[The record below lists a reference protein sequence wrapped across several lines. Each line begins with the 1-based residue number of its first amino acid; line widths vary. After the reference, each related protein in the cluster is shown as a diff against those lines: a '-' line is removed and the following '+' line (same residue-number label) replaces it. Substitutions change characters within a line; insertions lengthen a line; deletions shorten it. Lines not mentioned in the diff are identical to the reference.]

1 METLSQS
8 TSRRLYSW
16 WWDSHI
22 SPKNS
27 RWLQE
32 NLKDMDAKVKSMI
45 KLIEE
50 DADSFARRAEMYY
63 KKRPE
68 LMKLVE
74 EFYRAYRALAERYNH
89 ATGELRHAHRTIAKA
104 FPDQVPFELFDD
116 SPVKSSARERDPN
129 TPETQHPLNSF
140 PEIGDS
146 LEDVLGLHME
156 GSEVEGRKKGLKQ
169 IYEMLG
175 HNEAVAQSSKSDEV
189 LELSN
194 ENLDLK
200 DKVFHATERAGKAE
214 SEVQD
219 LKKALTDIQAEKE
232 DVLLQYQR
240 CLGELSNL
248 EEVLENAQK
257 DSTRFDEKATKAE
270 LEVQTLKE
278 ALIQLEVEKN
288 AGLIKQK
295 MYLENISNLE
305 SKYSRFQEDVR
316 GFDQRAIQAE
326 NEAQILKNEISKL
339 ELEMEGV
346 YDRYKQCLKKIS
358 DLQNVISAA
367 EAEARLLKIQAE
379 RAENEVS
386 QLKKALADL
395 NKEKEEST
403 LRYKCCLEIIAKLEK
418 DISSAKEDVKRLNN
432 EVLIGTEKLK
442 TAEEKSNLLQMSNQ
456 SLRAEADNLTRTIA
470 VKDRELTEKQ
480 EELEKLQMN
489 LQGENSRH
497 AQMEATLENLQNLHT
512 QSQDDQRKLAMELEN
527 RLLKIKDLESCK
539 LGLEEEILKTGD
551 ENRCLNEINLSSNVN
566 MENMQSEI
574 VSLREMKERLEHE
587 VSHQMSL
594 SDSFQE
600 EILRLKDE
608 IKGSSRNYQ
617 ALVKQVEETGLNLK
631 SVTTSVKN
639 LRDENLRLRR
649 IFDEDRNQKE
659 ILSIKLDN
667 MEELLKKKAFVES
680 SLSDLNGKLE
690 GSRLMVTELQESC
703 QFLRDEKATLVAEK
717 ASLLSQLQAITEN
730 MRGLMEKNSVL
741 EISLSA
747 TKVELEGLKEK
758 SKGLEEI
765 CEMLKNER
773 FNLLMERSTLVLKL
787 ENIERILKSLEK
799 RFMGLEVKYADLE
812 KEKEVMNGE
821 MKELKV
827 SLSVE
832 KQERTIS
839 EFQSETRMARL
850 ENNIH
855 LLQEENEWKKK
866 EFEEELDKA
875 MKAQF
880 EIFILQKF
888 VKDME
893 EKNNSLIFECQKHVE
908 ASKLAEKLISELESE
923 SLEQQVETEL
933 LMEEIESLR
942 LGIYQVFKAI
952 ETVLG
957 PSSSNNKVE
966 NEQIFVHNILEN
978 IEDMKRSIAKHEDD
992 KQKLLV
998 ENSILVVLLKQLESM
1013 GTQIESKKMSM
1024 EHEFKVTAE
1033 KLVVVTKE
1041 NDELQDANKLLK
1053 LNMNEGNQHV
1063 AILEAELGS
1072 LCAKQGD
1079 LHKLYNILQEL
1090 YSQMNHENKYLLKK
1104 IADLQGEKSK
1114 MDQHN
1119 DTVLVEFLA
1128 TVNQCD
1134 VLRSFGDQKIKEV
1147 KLLIEDLNRQH
1158 EFNDTLEK
1166 EKSTLREELEL
1177 LKVEKLLLKDS
1188 GHRLEM
1194 AVQGLNEYNAL
1205 MKQELLRGKE
1215 VLIRTEEKL
1224 VDTQMKFEASKNLN
1238 SSLSKMVDELQ
1249 SDVQKSH
1256 QIQESFEKTVLLIS
1270 EKNSSQEKEIE
1281 SLRMVNKNL
1290 ESELLVHR
1298 DKSSEFELWKA
1309 EAATFYID
1317 LQVSSINEIFL
1328 KNKVHDLNGTCQ
1340 DLENECSS
1348 KSMEIEEMKGNI
1360 SLLENQIGVLKSQLF
1375 AYTPAVDLLRDDITF
1390 LENKALL
1397 QTKGE
1402 SAYGQKAE
1410 CLETTAHSGKIISG
1424 EFPEAQYSPVPEGIL
1439 CLQSLQMRIKAVGK
1453 LMEQTNKPIS
1463 RRRSNSDTNL
1473 EPAMGE
1479 IEESKPCH
1487 SLGRDK
1493 HEHTRKKGYAGNELS
1508 DTPKLQKIRTK
1519 TSDIRNGM
1527 LVKDIPLDQVKR
1539 GNVGASDQ
1547 MLELWETAEDRNRGQ
1562 TIGESLRLSF
1572 KMTQKDM
1579 VYDQFDYVNRNSQPP
1594 STDSDMEKELGVDML
1609 EVSTKMSELSREA
1622 NSRRILERLSS
1633 DAQKLECLH
1642 TTVKSLIRKLETT
1655 QTSRN
1660 VKNVD
1665 FETVHDQL
1673 MEAEET
1679 VVHLVDLNGKLVET
1693 IQETRSPSGRTSPQL
1708 KEAARMRRKK
1718 VTEQARKGSESI
1730 GRLQLELQKI
1740 QYILLKLDEEKT
1752 NKGRNKFFHNKTI
1765 ILRDFI
1771 YNRKKNSGKRK
1782 KNPFCGCLRP
1792 SSGRSQRSP

>member
-1 METLSQS
+1 MATLSQS
-8 TSRRLYSW
+8 ESRRLYSW

-104 FPDQVPFELFDD
+104 FPDQVLLELFDD
-116 SPVKSSARERDPN
+116 SPMKSSAHERDPQ
-129 TPETQHPLNSF
+129 TPETQHLPNSF

-156 GSEVEGRKKGLKQ
+156 GLEVEERKKGLKQ
-169 IYEMLG
+169 IYQMLG
-175 HNEAVAQSSKSDEV
+175 HNEAVAQSSKSDV
-189 LELSN
+189 VAELSN

-200 DKVFHATERAGKAE
+200 NKVFHETERAGKAE

-219 LKKALTDIQAEKE
+219 LKKALADVQAEKE

-240 CLGELSNL
+240 CLGTLSNL
-248 EEVLENAQK
+248 EGELENAQK

-288 AGLIKQK
+288 ASLIKQK
-295 MYLENISNLE
+295 MYLENMSNLE
-305 SKYSRFQEDVR
+305 SKYSRFQEDVK

-326 NEAQILKNEISKL
+326 NETHTLRNEISKL
-339 ELEMEGV
+339 ELEMKGV
-346 YDRYKQCLKKIS
+346 CDRYKQCLQKIS
-358 DLQNVISAA
+358 DLENIIFAT
-367 EAEARLLKIQAE
+367 EDEARLLKIQAK

-386 QLKKALADL
+386 ELKKALADL
-395 NKEKEEST
+395 HKEKEEST

-418 DISSAKEDVKRLNN
+418 DISSANEDVKHVNN
-432 EVLIGTEKLK
+432 EVLIGTDKLK

-456 SLRAEADNLTRTIA
+456 SLRAEADNLMRKIA

-480 EELEKLQMN
+480 EDLEKLQMN

-497 AQMEATLENLQNLHT
+497 AQIEALLENLQHLHS

-539 LGLEEEILKTGD
+539 VGLEEEIRKAGD
-551 ENRCLNEINLSSNVN
+551 ENHCLSEINMSSNVS
-566 MENMQSEI
+566 MENMQNEI

-587 VSHQMSL
+587 VSHQMRL

-608 IKGSSRNYQ
+608 IEGLSRNYQ
-617 ALVKQVEETGLNLK
+617 ALVKQVEETGLNPK

-639 LRDENLRLRR
+639 LRDENLRLRQ
-649 IFDEDRNQKE
+649 ISDVDRNQKE
-659 ILSIKLDN
+659 ILSRKLDN

-690 GSRLMVTELQESC
+690 GSRLMVTELQKSC
-703 QFLRDEKATLVAEK
+703 QFLSGEKATLVAEK
-717 ASLLSQLQAITEN
+717 ASLLSQLQAITER
-730 MRGLMEKNSVL
+730 MHGLMEKNYVL
-741 EISLSA
+741 ENSLST

-765 CEMLKNER
+765 CELLKNER
-773 FNLLMERSTLVLKL
+773 SNLLMERSTLVLKL
-787 ENIERILKSLEK
+787 ENVERILKSLEK

-812 KEKEVMNGE
+812 KEKEAMNGE

-839 EFQSETRMARL
+839 EFQSETRLARL
-850 ENNIH
+850 ENHIH

-875 MKAQF
+875 LKAQF

-893 EKNNSLIFECQKHVE
+893 EKNNSLILECQKHVE

-923 SLEQQVETEL
+923 SLEQQVEAEL
-933 LMEEIESLR
+933 LLEEIESLR
-942 LGIYQVFKAI
+942 LGIYQVFIAI

-957 PSSSNNKVE
+957 PSSTNKVG
-966 NEQIFVHNILEN
+966 NERIFVRDILEN
-978 IEDMKRSIAKHEDD
+978 IEDMKRSITKHEAD

-998 ENSILVVLLKQLESM
+998 ENSVLVVLLKQLESM

-1024 EHEFKVTAE
+1024 EHEFKVMAE
-1033 KLVVVTKE
+1033 KLVVVAKE

-1063 AILEAELGS
+1063 ALLEAELGS

-1090 YSQMNHENKYLLKK
+1090 YSQMNQENKYLLKK
-1104 IADLQGEKSK
+1104 IADLQEEKSK

-1119 DTVLVEFLA
+1119 DVVLVEFLA
-1128 TVNQCD
+1128 TANQCD
-1134 VLRSFGDQKIKEV
+1134 VLRSFGNQKIKEV
-1147 KLLIEDLNRQH
+1147 KLLIEDLKRQH
-1158 EFNDTLEK
+1158 EVNDTLEN
-1166 EKSTLREELEL
+1166 EKKILREELEL
-1177 LKVEKLLLKDS
+1177 LKLEKLLLKDS

-1215 VLIRTEEKL
+1215 SLIRTEEKL
-1224 VDTQMKFEASKNLN
+1224 VDTQMKFETSKNLN
-1238 SSLSKMVDELQ
+1238 SSLSKMVDELR
-1249 SDVQKSH
+1249 SDVQKS
-1256 QIQESFEKTVLLIS
+1256 QQTQENLEKTVLQIS
-1270 EKNSSQEKEIE
+1270 EKNLFQKKEIE
-1281 SLRMVNKNL
+1281 SLYTVNKNL
-1290 ESELLVHR
+1290 ESELFVLH
-1298 DKSSEFELWKA
+1298 DKSNEFELWET
-1309 EAATFYID
+1309 EAATFYVD
-1317 LQVSSINEIFL
+1317 LQVSSINEMFL
-1328 KNKVHDLNGTCQ
+1328 KNKVHELNGTCQ
-1340 DLENECSS
+1340 NLGNECAS
-1348 KSMEIEEMKGNI
+1348 KTLEIEEMKGNI
-1360 SLLENQIGVLKSQLF
+1360 SLMECQIGVLKSQLL
-1375 AYTPAVDLLRDDITF
+1375 AYAPAVDLLRDDVTF

-1397 QTKGE
+1397 QTKVG
-1402 SAYGQKAE
+1402 SAYCQKPE
-1410 CLETTAHSGKIISG
+1410 RLETTAYSGISISG

-1439 CLQSLQMRIKAVGK
+1439 CLQNLQMRIKAVGK
-1453 LMEQTNKPIS
+1453 LMEQTNKSISS
-1463 RRRSNSDTNL
+1463 RRRSNSNTNIV
-1473 EPAMGE
+1473 E
-1479 IEESKPCH
+1479 IEESKPRH

-1493 HEHTRKKGYAGNELS
+1493 HEHTRKKGHAGNELS

-1519 TSDIRNGM
+1519 TSDVRNGM
-1527 LVKDIPLDQVKR
+1527 LMKDIPLDQVKR

-1547 MLELWETAEDRNRGQ
+1547 MLELWETAEDRNKSQ

-1572 KMTQKDM
+1572 RMTEKDI
-1579 VYDQFDYVNRNSQPP
+1579 VYDQLEDVNKKSQPP

-1642 TTVKSLIRKLETT
+1642 TTVQSLIMKLETS
-1655 QTSRN
+1655 QMNRN
-1660 VKNVD
+1660 VKTVD

-1679 VVHLVDLNGKLVET
+1679 VVHLADLNGKLVKN
-1693 IQETRSPSGRTSPQL
+1693 IQETRSPSRRTSPEL

-1740 QYILLKLDEEKT
+1740 QYILLKWDEEKK

-1765 ILRDFI
+1765 VLRDFI
-1771 YNRKKNSGKRK
+1771 YNGKKNSGKRK
-1782 KNPFCGCLRP
+1782 KNLFCGCLRP
-1792 SSGRSQRSP
+1792 STGRIQRSP

>member
-1 METLSQS
+1 
-8 TSRRLYSW
+8 
-16 WWDSHI
+16 
-22 SPKNS
+22 
-27 RWLQE
+27 
-32 NLKDMDAKVKSMI
+32 MDAKVKSMI

-104 FPDQVPFELFDD
+104 FPDQVPLELFDD
-116 SPVKSSARERDPN
+116 MKSSAHERDPQ
-129 TPETQHPLNSF
+129 TPGTQRPPNSF

-146 LEDVLGLHME
+146 LDDVLGLHME
-156 GSEVEGRKKGLKQ
+156 DSEVEGRKKGVKQ
-169 IYEMLG
+169 MYEILG
-175 HNEAVAQSSKSDEV
+175 HNEGAVQSSKSDEV
-189 LELSN
+189 QELSN

-219 LKKALTDIQAEKE
+219 LKEALADIQAEKE

-240 CLGELSNL
+240 CLEKLSNL
-248 EEVLENAQK
+248 EGELGNAQK
-257 DSTRFDEKATKAE
+257 DSVTLDEKATRAE

-305 SKYSRFQEDVR
+305 SKYSRFQEDIKGSDR
-316 GFDQRAIQAE
+316 RAIQAE
-326 NEAQILKNEISKL
+326 SEVQTLKIEISKL
-339 ELEMEGV
+339 ELEMGGIH
-346 YDRYKQCLKKIS
+346 DRYKQCLRKIS
-358 DLQNVISAA
+358 DLENVVSVA
-367 EAEARLLKIQAE
+367 EDEARLLNKQAE

-386 QLKKALADL
+386 ELKKALAEL

-418 DISSAKEDVKRLNN
+418 DISSAKEDVKRLNS
-432 EVLIGTEKLK
+432 EVLIRTEKLK

-456 SLRAEADNLTRTIA
+456 SLRVEADNLMRKIA
-470 VKDRELTEKQ
+470 IKDRELIDKQ

-497 AQMEATLENLQNLHT
+497 EQMEAILETLQHLHA

-527 RLLKIKDLESCK
+527 RLVKIKDLESCK
-539 LGLEEEILKTGD
+539 LGLEEEILKAGD
-551 ENRCLNEINLSSNVN
+551 EYRCLSEINLSSNVS
-566 MENMQSEI
+566 MENMQNEI
-574 VSLREMKERLEHE
+574 FSLREMKERLEHE
-587 VSHQMSL
+587 VSHQMRL

-600 EILRLKDE
+600 ETLRLKDE
-608 IKGSSRNYQ
+608 IQGLSRKYE
-617 ALVKQVEETGLNLK
+617 ALVKQVEETGLSPK
-631 SVTTSVKN
+631 SVMTSVKN
-639 LRDENLRLRR
+639 LRDENLRLRQVC
-649 IFDEDRNQKE
+649 DEDRNQKK
-659 ILSIKLDN
+659 ILSRKLDN
-667 MEELLKKKAFVES
+667 MEEQLKKKAFVES
-680 SLSDLNGKLE
+680 SVLDLNGKLE

-703 QFLRDEKATLVAEK
+703 QFLRGEKSTLVTEK
-717 ASLLSQLQAITEN
+717 ASLLSQLKAITEN
-730 MRGLMEKNSVL
+730 MHGLIEKNSVL
-741 EISLSA
+741 ENSLSA

-758 SKGLEEI
+758 SKGLQEI
-765 CEMLKNER
+765 CELLKNER
-773 FNLLMERSTLVLKL
+773 SNLLMERSTLVLKL
-787 ENIERILKSLEK
+787 ENVERILNSLEK

-812 KEKEVMNGE
+812 KKKEAMNGE

-839 EFQSETRMARL
+839 EFQSETRLARL
-850 ENNIH
+850 ENHIH
-855 LLQEENEWKKK
+855 LLQEENEWTKK

-875 MKAQF
+875 LKAQF

-893 EKNNSLIFECQKHVE
+893 EKNNSLILECQKHVE
-908 ASKLAEKLISELESE
+908 ASNLAAKLISQLESE
-923 SLEQQVETEL
+923 SLEQQVEAEL
-933 LMEEIESLR
+933 LLEEIESLR
-942 LGIYQVFKAI
+942 LGIYQVFRAF

-957 PSSSNNKVE
+957 PSSNKVE
-966 NEQIFVHNILEN
+966 NERIFVHHILEN
-978 IEDMKRSIAKHEDD
+978 IEDVKHSIAKHEDD

-998 ENSILVVLLKQLESM
+998 ENSVLVVLLTQLESM

-1024 EHEFKVTAE
+1024 DQEFKVMAE
-1033 KLVVVTKE
+1033 KFAVVSKE

-1053 LNMNEGNQHV
+1053 LNMNEGKQHV
-1063 AILEAELGS
+1063 ALLEAELGS

-1079 LHKLYNILQEL
+1079 LHKLYHILQEL
-1090 YSQMNHENKYLLKK
+1090 YSQMNEENKYLLKK
-1104 IADLQGEKSK
+1104 IADLQEEKSK

-1128 TVNQCD
+1128 TANQCD
-1134 VLRSFGDQKIKEV
+1134 VLRIFGNQKTEEV
-1147 KLLIEDLNRQH
+1147 KLLIEDLNRQR
-1158 EFNDTLEK
+1158 EVNDTIETEK
-1166 EKSTLREELEL
+1166 NILREELEL
-1177 LKVEKLLLKDS
+1177 LKVEKLVLKDS

-1194 AVQGLNEYNAL
+1194 AVQGLTEYNAL
-1205 MKQELLRGKE
+1205 MKQEVLRGKE
-1215 VLIRTEEKL
+1215 SLIQTEEKL
-1224 VDTQMKFEASKNLN
+1224 METQMKFEASKNLN

-1249 SDVQKSH
+1249 SEVQKSQ
-1256 QIQESFEKTVLLIS
+1256 QIQENLEMTVLQIS
-1270 EKNSSQEKEIE
+1270 EKNSFHDKEFQG
-1281 SLRMVNKNL
+1281 LRMVNKNL
-1290 ESELLVHR
+1290 ESELLVFQ
-1298 DKSSEFELWKA
+1298 DKSNEFELWEA
-1309 EAATFYID
+1309 EAATFYVD

-1328 KNKVHDLNGTCQ
+1328 KNEVHELHETCQ
-1340 DLENECSS
+1340 NLENECAS
-1348 KSMEIEEMKGNI
+1348 KTSEIQEMKGKI
-1360 SLLENQIGVLKSQLF
+1360 SLMESQIGVLKSQLF
-1375 AYTPAVDLLRDDITF
+1375 AYAPAVDSLRDDITF

-1397 QTKGE
+1397 QTNGE
-1402 SAYGQKAE
+1402 SAYSQKPE
-1410 CLETTAHSGKIISG
+1410 CLETTNSGTSVSG
-1424 EFPEAQYSPVPEGIL
+1424 EFPEAQ
-1439 CLQSLQMRIKAVGK
+1439 
-1453 LMEQTNKPIS
+1453 
-1463 RRRSNSDTNL
+1463 RRSNSNTNL
-1473 EPAMGE
+1473 EPTMSE
-1479 IEESKPCH
+1479 IEESKPRH

-1519 TSDIRNGM
+1519 TSDARNGM
-1527 LVKDIPLDQVKR
+1527 LMKDIPLDQVKR
-1539 GNVGASDQ
+1539 GKVGASDQ

-1572 KMTQKDM
+1572 KMTEKDI
-1579 VYDQFDYVNRNSQPP
+1579 VYDQLDDVNRKSQPP
-1594 STDSDMEKELGVDML
+1594 SIDSDMEKELGVDML
-1609 EVSTKMSELSREA
+1609 EVSTKMGELSREA

-1642 TTVKSLIRKLETT
+1642 ATVQSLIRKLETS
-1655 QTSRN
+1655 QMSRN
-1660 VKNVD
+1660 VRNIE
-1665 FETVHDQL
+1665 FETVQDQL

-1679 VVHLVDLNGKLVET
+1679 VVHLADLNGKLVKN

-1708 KEAARMRRKK
+1708 KEAARIRRKK

-1740 QYILLKLDEEKT
+1740 QYILLKWDEEKK
-1752 NKGRNKFFHNKTI
+1752 NKGKNKFFHNKTI

-1771 YNRKKNSGKRK
+1771 YNGRKNSGKRK

-1792 SSGRSQRSP
+1792 ADSIQRSP

>member
-1 METLSQS
+1 METLSHS
-8 TSRRLYSW
+8 ESRRLYSW

-104 FPDQVPFELFDD
+104 FPDQVPLELFDD
-116 SPVKSSARERDPN
+116 SPMKSSAHERDPH
-129 TPETQHPLNSF
+129 TTETQRPPNSF

-146 LEDVLGLHME
+146 LEDVLRLHME
-156 GSEVEGRKKGLKQ
+156 NSEVEGEKKGLKQ

-175 HNEAVAQSSKSDEV
+175 HNEALSQSSKSDKV
-189 LELSN
+189 LEMSN
-194 ENLDLK
+194 GNLDLK

-219 LKKALTDIQAEKE
+219 LKKALADIQAEKE

-240 CLGELSNL
+240 CLGKLSNL
-248 EEVLENAQK
+248 EGELENAQK
-257 DSTRFDEKATKAE
+257 DSMRLDEKSTRAE

-288 AGLIKQK
+288 AGLIKHK
-295 MYLENISNLE
+295 MYLENMSNLE
-305 SKYSRFQEDVR
+305 SKYSRFQEDMK
-316 GFDQRAIQAE
+316 GCDQRAIQAE
-326 NEAQILKNEISKL
+326 NEAQTLKNEISKL

-346 YDRYKQCLKKIS
+346 CGRYNQCLKKIS
-358 DLQNVISAA
+358 DLESIISAT
-367 EAEARLLKIQAE
+367 EDEARLLKVQAE
-379 RAENEVS
+379 TAENEAS
-386 QLKKALADL
+386 ELKKALADL

-403 LRYKCCLEIIAKLEK
+403 LRYKCCLEMIAKLEK
-418 DISSAKEDVKRLNN
+418 DISRAKEDVKRLNT

-456 SLRAEADNLTRTIA
+456 SLQAEAENLMRKISI
-470 VKDRELTEKQ
+470 KDQELTAKQ

-497 AQMEATLENLQNLHT
+497 AQMESILENLQHLHA

-539 LGLEEEILKTGD
+539 VGLEEDILKAGD
-551 ENRCLNEINLSSNVN
+551 ENRCLSEINLSSNVS
-566 MENMQSEI
+566 MENMQNEI
-574 VSLREMKERLEHE
+574 VSLREMKESLEHE
-587 VSHQMSL
+587 VSHQMRL

-608 IKGSSRNYQ
+608 TEGLSRNYQ
-617 ALVKQVEETGLNLK
+617 VLVKQVEETGLNPK
-631 SVTTSVKN
+631 SMTASVKN
-639 LRDENLRLRR
+639 LRDENLRLRQ
-649 IFDEDRNQKE
+649 ISGEDRSRKE
-659 ILSIKLDN
+659 ILSRKLDN

-680 SLSDLNGKLE
+680 SLSDLNAKLE

-703 QFLRDEKATLVAEK
+703 QFLRGEKATLVAEK
-717 ASLLSQLQAITEN
+717 ASLLSQLQVITGN
-730 MRGLMEKNSVL
+730 MHGLMEKNSVL
-741 EISLSA
+741 ENSLSA

-765 CEMLKNER
+765 CELLKNER
-773 FNLLMERSTLVLKL
+773 SNLFMERSTLVLKL
-787 ENIERILKSLEK
+787 ENVERILKSLEK

-812 KEKEVMNGE
+812 KEKDAMNGE

-839 EFQSETRMARL
+839 EFQSETRLARL
-850 ENNIH
+850 ENHIH

-875 MKAQF
+875 LKAQF

-893 EKNNSLIFECQKHVE
+893 EKNNTLILECQKHVE

-933 LMEEIESLR
+933 LLEEIESLR
-942 LGIYQVFKAI
+942 LGMYQVFKAI

-957 PSSSNNKVE
+957 PSSNNKVE
-966 NEQIFVHNILEN
+966 NEQIFVHHVLEN
-978 IEDMKRSIAKHEDD
+978 IEDMKHSIAKHEDD

-998 ENSILVVLLKQLESM
+998 ENSVLVVLLKQLESM
-1013 GTQIESKKMSM
+1013 GTQIDSKKTSM
-1024 EHEFKVTAE
+1024 EHEFKVMAE

-1041 NDELQDANKLLK
+1041 NDDLQDANKLLK

-1063 AILEAELGS
+1063 AMLEAELGS

-1104 IADLQGEKSK
+1104 VADLQEEKSK
-1114 MDQHN
+1114 LDQHN

-1128 TVNQCD
+1128 TASQCD
-1134 VLRSFGDQKIKEV
+1134 VLRSFGNHKIKEV

-1158 EFNDTLEK
+1158 EVNATLEN
-1166 EKSTLREELEL
+1166 EKSMLREELEL

-1188 GHRLEM
+1188 GRRLEM
-1194 AVQGLNEYNAL
+1194 AMQGLNEYNAL

-1215 VLIRTEEKL
+1215 SLIRTEEKL
-1224 VDTQMKFEASKNLN
+1224 LDTQMEFEASKNLN

-1249 SDVQKSH
+1249 SDVQKS
-1256 QIQESFEKTVLLIS
+1256 QEIQENLERTVLQIS
-1270 EKNSSQEKEIE
+1270 EQNSFQKKEIE
-1281 SLRMVNKNL
+1281 CLYMVNENL
-1290 ESELLVHR
+1290 ESELLVLH
-1298 DKSSEFELWKA
+1298 DKSNDFELWEA
-1309 EAATFYID
+1309 EAATCFVD

-1328 KNKVHDLNGTCQ
+1328 KNKVHELNGTCQ
-1340 DLENECSS
+1340 NLENECAS
-1348 KSMEIEEMKGNI
+1348 KTLEIERMKGNI
-1360 SLLENQIGVLKSQLF
+1360 SLMESQIGVLKSQLF
-1375 AYTPAVDLLRDDITF
+1375 AFAPAVDLLRDDITF

-1402 SAYGQKAE
+1402 SAYGQKPE
-1410 CLETTAHSGKIISG
+1410 CLETTAHSGISMSG
-1424 EFPEAQYSPVPEGIL
+1424 EFPETQYSPVPEGIL
-1439 CLQSLQMRIKAVGK
+1439 CLQNLQMRIKAVGK

-1463 RRRSNSDTNL
+1463 RRRSSSNTNL

-1479 IEESKPCH
+1479 IEESKPRH
-1487 SLGRDK
+1487 SLGRDR
-1493 HEHTRKKGYAGNELS
+1493 HEHTRKKGLAGNELS

-1519 TSDIRNGM
+1519 TSDVRNGM
-1527 LVKDIPLDQVKR
+1527 LMKDIPLDQVKR
-1539 GNVGASDQ
+1539 GNVGTSDQ
-1547 MLELWETAEDRNRGQ
+1547 MLELWETAEDRNRSQ

-1572 KMTQKDM
+1572 KMTEKDI
-1579 VYDQFDYVNRNSQPP
+1579 VYDQVDDVNRKSQPP
-1594 STDSDMEKELGVDML
+1594 STDSDLEKELGVDML

-1642 TTVKSLIRKLETT
+1642 TTVQSLIRKLETS
-1655 QTSRN
+1655 QMSGN
-1660 VKNVD
+1660 VKNVE

-1673 MEAEET
+1673 IEAEET
-1679 VVHLVDLNGKLVET
+1679 VVHLVDLNGKLVKN

-1708 KEAARMRRKK
+1708 KEAARLRRKK

-1740 QYILLKLDEEKT
+1740 QYILLKWDEEKK

-1771 YNRKKNSGKRK
+1771 YNGKKNSGKRK

-1792 SSGRSQRSP
+1792 PTGRIQRSP